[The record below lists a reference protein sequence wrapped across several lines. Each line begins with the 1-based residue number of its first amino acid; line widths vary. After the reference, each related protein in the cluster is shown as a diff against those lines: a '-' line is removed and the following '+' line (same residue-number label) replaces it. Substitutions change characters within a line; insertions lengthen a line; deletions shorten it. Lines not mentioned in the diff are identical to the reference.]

1 MATKSKKDRLVERA
15 TASVRTPTPERAAQ
29 DRVRKKGYRVVAVSL
44 YDPEAE
50 WIDHATTAL
59 RQAGN
64 AKANRSLVV
73 REAVLRLQ
81 EEVRDKSPEQLV
93 QDFTQRQAKR
103 TQAG

>member
-15 TASVRTPTPERAAQ
+15 TASVRTPTPERAAHDQ
-29 DRVRKKGYRVVAVSL
+29 VRKKGYRVVAVSL

-103 TQAG
+103 TQAD